1 MYLYYRYTYN
11 IYIYMYMYIALY
23 TYVYISMCVCVTCVL
38 PSLNKKCG
46 PNSTNHPLVLPE
58 ISGYS
63 SSQDWGFMVLG
74 LPD

>member
-1 MYLYYRYTYN
+1 
-11 IYIYMYMYIALY
+11 MYMYKALY